1 MSRHL
6 VPVKK
11 KPLEILAD
19 LRDGVRQAAISG
31 PESAVRFLERTLT
44 SQHSLPNGV
53 KFFAWDLFAEYCHQ
67 TGDAARCETAVKN
80 ALERWGDAMAE
91 FPLEVKKSL
100 PELKFLERG
109 IAVRS
114 AAGDFVGALALCDFA
129 VEHGCGAHY
138 EAKRDSLSWAR

>member
-1 MSRHL
+1 MARRL
-6 VPVKK
+6 DPVHK
-11 KPLEILAD
+11 KPAEILAD
-19 LRDGVRQAAISG
+19 LRDGVREAAITG
-31 PESAVRFLERTLT
+31 PASALKFLERTIV

-53 KFFAWDLFAEYCHQ
+53 KFFGWDLFAEYCYLAE
-67 TGDAARCETAVKN
+67 DFARCESAVKN
-80 ALERWGDAMAE
+80 ALERWDDAMAE
-91 FPLEVKKSL
+91 FPNEVKKAL

-114 AAGDFVGALALCDFA
+114 EAGDFAGALALCDFA

>member
-6 VPVKK
+6 TPVKK

-19 LRDGVRQAAISG
+19 LRDGVRNAAISG
-31 PESAVRFLERTLT
+31 PEAAVRFLERTIT

-67 TGDAARCETAVKN
+67 TGDFARCETAVNN
-80 ALERWGDAMAE
+80 ALSHWEDAVAE

-114 AAGDFVGALALCDFA
+114 EAGDFAGALALCDFA
-129 VEHGCGAHY
+129 VAHGCGAHY

>member
-19 LRDGVRQAAISG
+19 LRDGVRNAEISG
-31 PESAVRFLERTLT
+31 PAAALKFLERTLT

-53 KFFAWDLFAEYCHQ
+53 KFFAWDLFAEYCYLAEDF
-67 TGDAARCETAVKN
+67 TRCETAVKN
-80 ALERWGDAMAE
+80 ALERWDDAMEE

-114 AAGDFVGALALCDFA
+114 EAGDFAGALALCDFA